1 MRAPC
6 AFSDRSVSPSFLRT
20 TPAKN
25 PRTECCCQP
34 VHCMMLAIVAP
45 LGRLS
50 SPSTRAC
57 LECARA
63 ATLQRALFDRTLPTD
78 RFFVLC
84 ARLLLDIAKTPSW
97 CRRNSAPPP
106 PRPRGGRSA
115 LAGDRSEPVRLRVR
129 DHHACS
135 VQGRSRVQNEAV

>member
-45 LGRLS
+45 LGRRS

-63 ATLQRALFDRTLPTD
+63 ATLLRAVFDRTLPTD
-78 RFFVLC
+78 RAFVPC

-97 CRRNSAPPP
+97 CRRQQRAATTQT
-106 PRPRGGRSA
+106 PRRPIGAGGE
-115 LAGDRSEPVRLRVR
+115 RSEPVRLGVR
-129 DHHACS
+129 DHHTCS